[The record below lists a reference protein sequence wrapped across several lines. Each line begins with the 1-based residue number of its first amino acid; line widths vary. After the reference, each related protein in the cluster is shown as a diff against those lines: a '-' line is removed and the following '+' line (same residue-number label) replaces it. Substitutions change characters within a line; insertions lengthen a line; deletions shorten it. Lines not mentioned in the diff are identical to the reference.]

1 MSVPQYL
8 RQISLKLGGATTL
21 LDLSELRIRFE
32 VRRSDTRTPNTAY
45 IRVYNLGENTLHK
58 VPKEFERVVLKAGY
72 AGNYGII
79 FDGALKQIKY
89 GRENQTD
96 SYIDIL
102 AADGDQAYNWSV
114 IMESLAAGSTAGD
127 HYHATLKA
135 MALRGITPGA
145 TAFLSGSKLPR
156 GKVMFGMT
164 RDYLDLLGRTQDVS
178 WSIQNGKLTII
189 PNTAYLPD
197 EAIVVQ
203 ADTGMI
209 GMPVRTEKGVDVK
222 TLLNPSILIG
232 RRLKIARQSIPAA
245 ALVPMSTTDTFR
257 PEPGYGTYK
266 VLVVKHSGD
275 TQGGSWYTE
284 STCIAV
290 DGTLVPKD
298 IDATP
303 GAISTPGWVKPFG
316 SE

>member
-45 IRVYNLGENTLHK
+45 IRVYNLSENTLHK
-58 VPKEFERVVLKAGY
+58 VPKEFERVVLEAGY

-164 RDYLDLLGRTQDVS
+164 RDCLDLLGRTQDVS

-257 PEPGYGTYK
+257 PQPGYGIYK

-275 TQGGSWYTE
+275 TRGASWYTE

-290 DGTLVPKD
+290 DGTRVPKD